1 MFSGGTEVK
10 HWLKM
15 SLLRLFT
22 YIFLGLIILYWIIR
36 KKSIM
41 LDGQDKKLK
50 SSIKDLYVICHPSG
64 YNFSEIFL

>member
-50 SSIKDLYVICHPSG
+50 FSIKDLYVICHPSR